1 MNPVQFSRYISTPS
15 TTTATS
21 ATDLEP
27 PNAPP
32 PPPPLSIPP
41 SRARR
46 QLAAR
51 LALHSKQNA
60 QNSSSVNREHADS
73 GESAG
78 DQNPFAA
85 AEDED
90 SDDGEGDFT
99 IGDAEG
105 EEDGK
110 GKSQAGTSLSHG
122 QESLLGGGSGK
133 NVGIPSSSS
142 GITFPPASASVLG
155 RGRATFPSLW
165 PFGGSS
171 KASNSAEPW
180 EAEMMEDASSKG
192 HFRGWSANDEQSSDE
207 DSDGEYG
214 GAMFG
219 DDRPRRPKRRLSSTT
234 EAKRRTSLEDDDE
247 DEVVHVGMAE
257 VPEKS
262 SEEKGGV
269 GDDEELVEIQHT
281 EMPGV
286 AGGQQ

>member
-1 MNPVQFSRYISTPS
+1 MNI
-15 TTTATS
+15 
-21 ATDLEP
+21 
-27 PNAPP
+27 
-32 PPPPLSIPP
+32 
-41 SRARR
+41 
-46 QLAAR
+46 
-51 LALHSKQNA
+51 
-60 QNSSSVNREHADS
+60 EHADA
-73 GESAG
+73 GEPAG

-110 GKSQAGTSLSHG
+110 GKSHAGTSLSQG

-133 NVGIPSSSS
+133 NVGIPSGRS
-142 GITFPPASASVLG
+142 GIIAFPPASASVLG
-155 RGRATFPSLW
+155 RGGATFPSLW

-171 KASNSAEPW
+171 KASNSGEGWKAAEV
-180 EAEMMEDASSKG
+180 EDASKG

-214 GAMFG
+214 GATFG

-257 VPEKS
+257 VPEKG
-262 SEEKGGV
+262 SEERGVV

-281 EMPGV
+281 EMPGHGV
-286 AGGQQ
+286 AGGGQQEGGHASAV

>member
-1 MNPVQFSRYISTPS
+1 MPIQFSRYISTPS

-32 PPPPLSIPP
+32 PPPPLNIPP

-60 QNSSSVNREHADS
+60 QNSLLDKEQADT

-85 AEDED
+85 AED
-90 SDDGEGDFT
+90 SDGEGDFC

-105 EEDGK
+105 EDDGRDR
-110 GKSQAGTSLSHG
+110 AHTGTNSFQG
-122 QESLLGGGSGK
+122 QESQLGGESGK
-133 NVGIPSSSS
+133 NVGTPSGHF
-142 GITFPPASASVLG
+142 GIAFPPASGSVLG
-155 RGRATFPSLW
+155 RGRATFPLLW
-165 PFGGSS
+165 PFGGPS
-171 KASNSAEPW
+171 KAGNSGERAET
-180 EAEMMEDASSKG
+180 EIQGTGNG
-192 HFRGWSANDEQSSDE
+192 HFTGWSANDEQSSDE

-214 GAMFG
+214 GAAFG
-219 DDRPRRPKRRLSSTT
+219 ENRPRRPKRRLSSTT

-262 SEEKGGV
+262 AEERGL
-269 GDDEELVEIQHT
+269 GDDEELVEIQHND
-281 EMPGV
+281 EMSGV
-286 AGGQQ
+286 AGGQYQ